1 MQEYSYKPT
10 LHFLEY
16 LETCLV
22 VRRKVKKKKHILS
35 HGFINYTY
43 SDLG

>member
-16 LETCLV
+16 LEICLV
-22 VRRKVKKKKHILS
+22 VSRKVKKNKICHM
-35 HGFINYTY
+35 
-43 SDLG
+43 DL